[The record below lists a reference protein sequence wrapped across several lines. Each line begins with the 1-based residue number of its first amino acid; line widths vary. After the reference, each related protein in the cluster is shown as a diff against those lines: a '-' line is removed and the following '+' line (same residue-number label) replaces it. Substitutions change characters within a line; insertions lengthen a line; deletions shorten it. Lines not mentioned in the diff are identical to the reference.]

1 MQLLF
6 KELQPVDSFI
16 IQMPYPLADTDRQLV
31 TMLYKPII
39 GSDAM
44 SLYCTLWAESESPIT
59 EQLSHYYLMDV
70 LNMSL
75 KKIFDARVA
84 LEAIGLM
91 KTWKKDDQ
99 DKRMFIY
106 EVVAPLDAASFFS
119 EPILATSLY
128 SVIHEK
134 AYIRVRERFVKKQA
148 QQSGYENV
156 SRDLQ
161 DVFKSNHDYT
171 KLGHVFDPDQM
182 EQPSRPNKFPF
193 YSMDFD
199 FDLLKSGLSEVMIPS
214 SVLTLPVKEL
224 IAKVAFLYS
233 LNAIDMQKVLMMAI
247 DDQNRIT
254 EERLK
259 KTAADYYKLS
269 ISSKPPRLTQ
279 KLPQQTKVETQ
290 NLVLSKD
297 QSLIKYL
304 EETPPLEVLR
314 DLSNGKEPMPVE
326 VDLANEL
333 IFKYSFPPAV
343 VNVLL
348 QFVLIRAKMKLNKNY
363 VHKIAAHWQRENIQT
378 AEQAIE
384 ISRKEH
390 DQYLD
395 WQNSAKTAT
404 TTPYKRKNVRD
415 EKVPE
420 WFYKAKESRSTKQS
434 VENEVTEDWETKKQQ
449 LLEKLGVT
457 EGQAKTSGT
466 NK

>member
-16 IQMPYPLADTDRQLV
+16 IQMPNRLAEIDRQLV

-44 SLYCTLWAESESPIT
+44 SLYSTLWAESEGQVIEELT
-59 EQLSHYYLMDV
+59 HYYLMDV

-84 LEAIGLM
+84 LEAIGLL
-91 KTWKKDDQ
+91 KTWKKDHQ
-99 DKRMFIY
+99 DKRLFIY
-106 EVVAPLDAASFFS
+106 ELVPPLDAASFFS

-128 SVIHEK
+128 SVVHEK
-134 AYIRVRERFVKKQA
+134 AYLRIRERFMKKQTS
-148 QQSGYENV
+148 QSGYENI
-156 SRDLQ
+156 SRDLK

-171 KLGHVFDPDQM
+171 KLGHVFEPGQM
-182 EQPSRPNKFPF
+182 EQHSRPTKLPF
-193 YSMDFD
+193 YTMDFD

-214 SVLTLPVKEL
+214 SVLTLPIKEL

-233 LNAIDMQKVLMMAI
+233 LNAIDMQKVLMMSM
-247 DDQNRIT
+247 DDQNRLT
-254 EERLK
+254 EDRLK

-269 ISSKPPRLTQ
+269 ISSKPP
-279 KLPQQTKVETQ
+279 KLSRNLGHQSQ
-290 NLVLSKD
+290 NEEKPESTVMSKD

-304 EETPPLEVLR
+304 EETPPIEVLR
-314 DLSNGKEPMPVE
+314 DLSNGKEPLPIE

-333 IFKYSFPPAV
+333 IFKYGFPPSV

-363 VHKIAAHWQRENIQT
+363 VQKIAAHWQRENIQT
-378 AEQAIE
+378 AEQAIN

-395 WQNSAKTAT
+395 WQNSPKTT
-404 TTPYKRKNVRD
+404 SYKRKNVRD

-420 WFYKAKESRSTKQS
+420 WFYKAKETRSSKQV
-434 VENEVTEDWETKKQQ
+434 VENEVTDDWEAKKQQ

-457 EGQAKTSGT
+457 EGQAKSNGT
-466 NK
+466 N

>member
-16 IQMPYPLADTDRQLV
+16 IQMPYVLSDSDRQLV

-44 SLYCTLWAESESPIT
+44 SLYCTLWAESEGQVS
-59 EQLSHYYLMDV
+59 EQLTHYYLMDV

-75 KKIFDARVA
+75 KKLFDARVA
-84 LEAIGLM
+84 LEAIGLL
-91 KTWKKDDQ
+91 KTWKKDEPDN
-99 DKRMFIY
+99 RLFIY
-106 EVVAPLDAASFFS
+106 EVLAPLDAASFFS

-134 AYIRVRERFVKKQA
+134 AYVRVRERFVKKQVVH
-148 QQSGYENV
+148 SGYENV

-161 DVFKSNHDYT
+161 DVFKSNHDYN
-171 KLGHVFDPDQM
+171 KLGHIFEPGQM
-182 EQPSRPNKFPF
+182 EQKNRPDKLPF

-214 SVLTLPVKEL
+214 HVLTFPIKEM
-224 IAKVAFLYS
+224 IAKIAFLYS
-233 LNAIDMQKVLMMAI
+233 LNAIDMQKVVMMAI
-247 DDQNRIT
+247 DDQNRIS
-254 EERLK
+254 EDRLK

-269 ISSKPPRLTQ
+269 ISSKPPKLMQ
-279 KLPQQTKVETQ
+279 KSSQPVIENNQDAP
-290 NLVLSKD
+290 LSKD
-297 QSLIKYL
+297 QTLIKYL

-314 DLSNGKEPMPVE
+314 DISNGKEPLPIE
-326 VDLANEL
+326 VDLANEM
-333 IFKYSFPPAV
+333 IFKYGFPPGV

-378 AEQAIE
+378 VVQAIE

-390 DQYLD
+390 DQYVE
-395 WQNSAKTAT
+395 WQNSAKT
-404 TTPYKRKNVRD
+404 TTPYKRKNGRE

-420 WFYKAKESRSTKQS
+420 WFFKAKEEREANAVQ
-434 VENEVTEDWETKKQQ
+434 ENKVSPEMMEQRRK
-449 LLEKLGVT
+449 LLEELGIK
-457 EGQAKTSGT
+457 EGKV
-466 NK
+466 N

>member
-16 IQMPYPLADTDRQLV
+16 IQMPHILTDKDRQLV

-44 SLYCTLWAESESPIT
+44 SLYCTLWAESEGETT
-59 EQLSHYYLMDV
+59 EQLTHYYLMDV

-91 KTWKKDDQ
+91 KTWKKDDD
-99 DKRMFIY
+99 DKRLFIY

-134 AYIRVRERFVKKQA
+134 AYIRIRERFIKKQPIL
-148 QQSGYENV
+148 SGFENI

-161 DVFKSNHDYT
+161 DVFKSNHDYN
-171 KLGHVFDPDQM
+171 KLGHIFEPGQSDQ
-182 EQPSRPNKFPF
+182 SSVRPQKLPF

-214 SVLTLPVKEL
+214 SVLTLSVKEL

-269 ISSKPPRLTQ
+269 ISSKPPRLMPKAGLQ
-279 KLPQQTKVETQ
+279 REAVSQEGKM
-290 NLVLSKD
+290 SKD

-314 DLSNGKEPMPVE
+314 DLSNGKEPLPVE

-333 IFKYSFPPAV
+333 IFKYGFPPAV

-378 AEQAIE
+378 CEQAIE

-390 DQYLD
+390 DQYMD
-395 WQNSAKTAT
+395 WQNSAKTAST
-404 TTPYKRKNVRD
+404 TSYKRKNVRD

-420 WFYKAKESRSTKQS
+420 WFYKAKETRSTKKTI
-434 VENEVTEDWETKKQQ
+434 ENEVTEDWEAKKQQ

-457 EGQAKTSGT
+457 EGQAKTNGT
-466 NK
+466 N

>member
-1 MQLLF
+1 
-6 KELQPVDSFI
+6 
-16 IQMPYPLADTDRQLV
+16 
-31 TMLYKPII
+31 
-39 GSDAM
+39 
-44 SLYCTLWAESESPIT
+44 
-59 EQLSHYYLMDV
+59 MDV

-148 QQSGYENV
+148 QQNGFENV

-182 EQPSRPNKFPF
+182 EQPSRPKKLPF

-214 SVLTLPVKEL
+214 HVLTLPVKEL

-254 EERLK
+254 EDRLK

-279 KLPQQTKVETQ
+279 KLPQHNKEETQ
-290 NLVLSKD
+290 NMVLSKD

-390 DQYLD
+390 DQYVD
-395 WQNSAKTAT
+395 WQNSAKSATT

-420 WFYKAKESRSTKQS
+420 WFYKAKENRSTKQS

-457 EGQAKTSGT
+457 EGQAKPNGT

>member
-1 MQLLF
+1 
-6 KELQPVDSFI
+6 
-16 IQMPYPLADTDRQLV
+16 
-31 TMLYKPII
+31 
-39 GSDAM
+39 
-44 SLYCTLWAESESPIT
+44 
-59 EQLSHYYLMDV
+59 
-70 LNMSL
+70 
-75 KKIFDARVA
+75 
-84 LEAIGLM
+84 
-91 KTWKKDDQ
+91 
-99 DKRMFIY
+99 
-106 EVVAPLDAASFFS
+106 
-119 EPILATSLY
+119 
-128 SVIHEK
+128 
-134 AYIRVRERFVKKQA
+134 
-148 QQSGYENV
+148 
-156 SRDLQ
+156 
-161 DVFKSNHDYT
+161 
-171 KLGHVFDPDQM
+171 
-182 EQPSRPNKFPF
+182 
-193 YSMDFD
+193 
-199 FDLLKSGLSEVMIPS
+199 
-214 SVLTLPVKEL
+214 
-224 IAKVAFLYS
+224 
-233 LNAIDMQKVLMMAI
+233 MQKVLMMAI
-247 DDQNRIT
+247 DDQNRVT

-395 WQNSAKTAT
+395 WQNSAKSATTT

>member
-16 IQMPYPLADTDRQLV
+16 IQMPNILTDKDRQLV

-44 SLYCTLWAESESPIT
+44 SLYCTLWAESEGETT
-59 EQLSHYYLMDV
+59 EQLTHYYLMDV

-75 KKIFDARVA
+75 KKIFDARVS

-91 KTWKKDDQ
+91 KTWKKDDD
-99 DKRMFIY
+99 DKRLFIY

-134 AYIRVRERFVKKQA
+134 AYIRIRERFVKKQPILN
-148 QQSGYENV
+148 GYENV

-161 DVFKSNHDYT
+161 DVFKSNHDYN
-171 KLGHVFDPDQM
+171 KLGHIFEPGQI
-182 EQPSRPNKFPF
+182 EQTSERPKKIPF

-214 SVLTLPVKEL
+214 SVLTLSVKEL

-269 ISSKPPRLTQ
+269 ISSKPPRLMPKAAVQ
-279 KLPQQTKVETQ
+279 REVVSQEVK
-290 NLVLSKD
+290 LSKD

-314 DLSNGKEPMPVE
+314 DLSNGKEPLPVE

-333 IFKYSFPPAV
+333 IFKYGFPPAV

-363 VHKIAAHWQRENIQT
+363 VHKIAAHWQRENIST
-378 AEQAIE
+378 CEQAIE

-390 DQYLD
+390 DQYMD
-395 WQNSAKTAT
+395 WQNSSKTT
-404 TTPYKRKNVRD
+404 SYKRKNVRD

-420 WFYKAKESRSTKQS
+420 WFYKAKENRSTKKT
-434 VENEVTEDWETKKQQ
+434 VENEVTEDWEAKKQQ

-457 EGQAKTSGT
+457 EGQAKTNGT
-466 NK
+466 N

>member
-6 KELQPVDSFI
+6 KELQPVDGFI
-16 IQMPYPLADTDRQLV
+16 IQMPYPLAETDRQLV

-44 SLYCTLWAESESPIT
+44 SLYFTLWSESEGQPMEELT
-59 EQLSHYYLMDV
+59 HYYLMDV

-91 KTWKKDDQ
+91 KTWRKDD
-99 DKRMFIY
+99 DSRRMFIY
-106 EVVAPLDAASFFS
+106 EVLSPLDAASFFS

-134 AYIRVRERFVKKQA
+134 AYLRIRERFVKKQA
-148 QQSGYENV
+148 VLTGYDNV
-156 SRDLQ
+156 SRELQ
-161 DVFKSNHDYT
+161 DVFKSNHDYQ
-171 KLGHVFDPDQM
+171 KLSHIFSPEQM
-182 EQPSRPNKFPF
+182 EQNSRPEKLPF
-193 YSMDFD
+193 YSQDFD

-214 SVLTLPVKEL
+214 HVLTLPVKEL

-233 LNAIDMQKVLMMAI
+233 LNALDMQKVVMMAI

-254 EERLK
+254 EDRLK

-269 ISSKPPRLTQ
+269 ISSKPPRISQ
-279 KLPQQTKVETQ
+279 ISVQQTEQVNHEPKPT
-290 NLVLSKD
+290 KD
-297 QSLIKYL
+297 QALIKFM
-304 EETPPLEVLR
+304 EETPPLEMLR
-314 DLSNGKEPMPVE
+314 HLSNDKEPLPVE

-333 IFKYSFPPAV
+333 IFKYGFPPAV

-348 QFVLIRAKMKLNKNY
+348 QFVLIRAKKKLNKNY

-390 DQYLD
+390 DQYVD
-395 WQNSAKTAT
+395 WQNASKAPT
-404 TTPYKRKNVRD
+404 YKRKNTRD

-420 WFYKAKESRSTKQS
+420 WFYKAKEKRSAKQV
-434 VENEVTEDWETKKQQ
+434 VENEVTEEWETKKQQ

-457 EGQAKTSGT
+457 EGQAKTNGT
-466 NK
+466 N